1 MCFWN
6 KLYGSWCCWWYLL
19 LLLLYFRVD
28 LYCARSADISPEA
41 DIVVLFI
48 VAVFVVVMDVVLSTT
63 SRFCWLIKDQFCS
76 HRNPT
81 CSLVYSLLTDRSVF
95 LQQILFHTFTNH
107 LEPHRVS
114 FSQIDFKLQWPTGS
128 VLPFEGELCQRR
140 PTFGQSP
147 PSTPLPGVAILY
159 FPVCI

>member
-1 MCFWN
+1 MCFEKN
-6 KLYGSWCCWWYLL
+6 YGSWCCWWYLL

-48 VAVFVVVMDVVLSTT
+48 VAVFFVVMDVVLSTT

-81 CSLVYSLLTDRSVF
+81 CSLPICF
-95 LQQILFHTFTNH
+95 WKQILFHTFTNH
-107 LEPHRVS
+107 LDVEPHRVS
-114 FSQIDFKLQWPTGS
+114 FSQIDFKLQRPTGS

-159 FPVCI
+159 FRVCI